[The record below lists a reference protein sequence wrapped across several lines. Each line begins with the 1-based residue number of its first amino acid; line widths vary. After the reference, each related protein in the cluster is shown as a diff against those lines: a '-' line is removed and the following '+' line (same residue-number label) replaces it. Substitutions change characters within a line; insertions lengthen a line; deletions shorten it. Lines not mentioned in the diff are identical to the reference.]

1 MWVDG
6 ARGRGGV
13 EEERGQAAWED
24 LAVSPRCRGEER
36 VAMVQGWQRGGRSSN
51 PDHLIQLVGCPST
64 LPRVGENVL
73 W

>member
-6 ARGRGGV
+6 ARGRGGGV

-24 LAVSPRCRGEER
+24 QAVSPPCRGEER
-36 VAMVQGWQRGGRSSN
+36 GAMGQEWQIIQ
-51 PDHLIQLVGCPST
+51 HLMQLVGCPST